1 MAEGGGAAPPP
12 EAKRGGAAR
21 TIGIAVAL
29 VIAVVTFLAGLG
41 LGYFVF
47 APPPAKTIFVVGT
60 NVPFPPFES
69 YNDTTGKYYGFDIDI
84 AQLVANAL
92 GRPMQV
98 RNFQDFGILLTTVGH
113 GGVDMAVSAITE
125 SGDTGAARNATMSFS
140 NPYYNANQAAIV
152 LSSSS
157 FACPNSICN
166 ATQILGHT
174 IGVQSATTSESWV
187 DSDITPYDPNNAS
200 DIHRYASVS
209 NEIDALR
216 TGVYQ
221 IMIIDAG
228 PAASIVKASGGQFKL
243 AGTIITNELYGLA
256 VAHNDPNGY
265 LPTINSVLSQ
275 IKANGTYDQLI
286 TKWFGS

>member
-1 MAEGGGAAPPP
+1 MAEGGGAPPP
-12 EAKRGGAAR
+12 EARRGGAAR
-21 TIGIAVAL
+21 SVGIALAI

-47 APPPAKTIFVVGT
+47 APPAAKIAFVVGT

-69 YNDTTGKYYGFDIDI
+69 YNDTTQKYYGFDIDI

-98 RNFQDFGILLTTVGH
+98 RNFQDFGVLLTTIGH
-113 GGVDMAVSAITE
+113 GGVDMAVSAITM
-125 SGDTGAARNATMSFS
+125 SGDVGTKRNQSMSFS

-152 LSSSS
+152 LSSSAFS
-157 FACPNSICN
+157 CPNSVCT
-166 ATQILGHT
+166 AALILNKT

-187 DSDITPYDPNNAS
+187 DASITPYDPNNATH
-200 DIHRYASVS
+200 IHRYASVS

-216 TGVYQ
+216 TGVYT
-221 IMIIDAG
+221 IMIIDAA
-228 PAASIVKASGGQFKL
+228 PAASIVAASGGQFKL
-243 AGTIITNELYGLA
+243 AGTIITNELYGFA

-265 LPTINSVLSQ
+265 LPTINSVLAQ
-275 IKANGTYDQLI
+275 IKTNGTYNQLI

>member
-12 EAKRGGAAR
+12 EARRGGAAR
-21 TIGIAVAL
+21 TIGIAIAI

-47 APPPAKTIFVVGT
+47 SPPPAKTLFVVGT

-69 YNDTTGKYYGFDIDI
+69 YNDTTAKYYGFDIDI
-84 AQLVANAL
+84 AQLIANAL

-113 GGVDMAVSAITE
+113 GGVDIAVSAITE
-125 SGDTGAARNATMSFS
+125 SGAVGTQRNLSMSFS
-140 NPYYNANQAAIV
+140 DPYYNANQAAIV

-157 FACPNSICN
+157 FSCPNSICTS
-166 ATQILGHT
+166 TQILNKT

-187 DSDITPYDPNNAS
+187 DEYITPYDPNNAS

-216 TGVYQ
+216 TGVYT

-228 PAASIVKASGGQFKL
+228 PAASIVAASGGAFKL
-243 AGTIITNELYGLA
+243 AGTIVTNELYGIA

-275 IKANGTYDQLI
+275 IRQNGTYNQLI
-286 TKWFGS
+286 QKWFGS